1 MSDHEHRAAEFAST
15 LTLSAC
21 PASVVDEAAL
31 LTADTLGAI
40 IGGAPLEPVSTLA
53 RTIAENHSGSAV
65 IHGTDLTATPS
76 QAAFVDGVGGS
87 VLELNA
93 GHKYAAGHPVVQ
105 IFPAIFTEAVGRD
118 SDGERFLTAF
128 IASYEIC
135 TRAARASRP
144 LKDEYLPHGV
154 WGTVGATAGIGR
166 LRGFDTETML
176 RAMQVGASFAQ
187 HTRFEATGEGATG
200 VRNGAVGMS
209 NLAAIVAADLAES
222 GFGGLDG
229 GVTRHLGMTTGETFR
244 SEVLD
249 DRLGEHWEIERGYY
263 KCHASGRLV
272 HPALDAV
279 AAIQQEH
286 EIDPGA
292 VERVIV
298 ETYRKAAI
306 WDGTDRPRNRLQAK
320 SSIPFGVASRLVH
333 GSSGR
338 DAFETTAISDE
349 VMDLASRVEVVVD
362 DELDRRVPRARSA
375 RVTLETTA
383 GTTLVEEVE
392 HAKGGEERPYSV
404 DRLREKFRQL
414 TVPVLGENRAD
425 RLWSGA
431 TSLPEVEPSRLSE
444 LARPEGSR

>member
-200 VRNGAVGMS
+200 VRNGSVGMS
-209 NLAAIVAADLAES
+209 NLAAIVAADLAEKTDERALFMTEEH
-222 GFGGLDG
+222 GRAVYLYR
-229 GVTRHLGMTTGETFR
+229 GVGNHAVRTNSRIGTYRHLHTIAGGKAMLAHMADPRIEAILNRWGLPRQTENTITEREELF
-244 SEVLD
+244 
-249 DRLGEHWEIERGYY
+249 DRLAEIRERGV
-263 KCHASGRLV
+263 AFNDEETIEGLR
-272 HPALDAV
+272 AV
-279 AAIQQEH
+279 AVPILGPDDTVYGALSVSGPSHRIRGEWFED
-286 EIDPGA
+286 EIPNLLL
-292 VERVIV
+292 
-298 ETYRKAAI
+298 
-306 WDGTDRPRNRLQAK
+306 GTAN
-320 SSIPFGVASRLVH
+320 
-333 GSSGR
+333 
-338 DAFETTAISDE
+338 
-349 VMDLASRVEVVVD
+349 
-362 DELDRRVPRARSA
+362 ELELN
-375 RVTLETTA
+375 LE
-383 GTTLVEEVE
+383 
-392 HAKGGEERPYSV
+392 YM
-404 DRLREKFRQL
+404 
-414 TVPVLGENRAD
+414 
-425 RLWSGA
+425 
-431 TSLPEVEPSRLSE
+431 
-444 LARPEGSR
+444 